1 MIFFPHC
8 MRADAKKLNVLILSG
23 EELCNSP
30 CCLFDNM
37 MIFRCNF
44 SHEIMI
50 KYLWLRQCWNQ
61 NIMISL
67 YQKEQR
73 WLKIEISYLCIQL
86 YILTGQITGLLLQMF
101 DFSEENKPRSCL
113 PKRPCPLMLSWIM
126 TMKNTSQTITDRG
139 CMNETIANWTDI
151 NHFAMPLSF
160 LAWRVFIWKYD
171 PPKEPLNPIFLDTN
185 EKDDCTQVQIKF
197 ELSWN

>member
-1 MIFFPHC
+1 MKVQQQQETKYANKRKYYYRHGEPGLPVEFARQAGKSLEPVTWWVIYWQFWVFNYLIRLIFSHC
-8 MRADAKKLNVLILSG
+8 VRADARKLNVLISSG

-50 KYLWLRQCWNQ
+50 KHLWLRQCWNQ

-73 WLKIEISYLCIQL
+73 WSKIKYKLKYSISHWSVH
-86 YILTGQITGLLLQMF
+86 F
-101 DFSEENKPRSCL
+101 NRAD
-113 PKRPCPLMLSWIM
+113 
-126 TMKNTSQTITDRG
+126 
-139 CMNETIANWTDI
+139 NWT
-151 NHFAMPLSF
+151 AL
-160 LAWRVFIWKYD
+160 
-171 PPKEPLNPIFLDTN
+171 TN
-185 EKDDCTQVQIKF
+185 VRLLRRE
-197 ELSWN
+197 